1 MSLFKNIAVIGGGSW
16 ATAIVKMLSE
26 NQESVSWW
34 MRNKDNIAHIKRYG
48 NNPNYISAAELFPDK
63 LTIDSDINAIVE
75 AADCIV
81 LAVPSAFLAATLE
94 SVNVSIKDKF
104 VVLSLI
110 HI

>member
-34 MRNKDNIAHIKRYG
+34 MRNEDNIAHIKRYG
-48 NNPNYISAAELFPDK
+48 NNPITSAAELFPKK

-81 LAVPSAFLAATLE
+81 LAVPSAFLATT
-94 SVNVSIKDKF
+94 
-104 VVLSLI
+104 LSL
-110 HI
+110 